1 MAILIKNGR
10 IIDPSAKL
18 DKVGDLLIENG
29 KISKVCGG
37 GNSKTSETID
47 ASGKIVVPGFVDM
60 HTHLREPGREDK
72 ETIKTGCR
80 AAVAGGFT
88 TVCAM
93 PNTDPA
99 CDAQAHVKFILEK
112 AAEAGFARVL
122 PIGSITKARLGKEMT
137 EMQDLHD
144 AGCLAVSDDGDS
156 VADAGVM
163 RRALEYASMV
173 GLLVMSHCE
182 DKRLVGDGVMHEGYW
197 STILGLKPIPVEAE
211 STIVERDIQL
221 AELAGA
227 RLHISH
233 VSAAKS
239 VEIIRQAKKRGARVT
254 AEATPHHFTLR
265 DEDLKGYN
273 TNLKVNPPL
282 RAAADIEAVMAGLK
296 DGTIDAIATDH
307 APHLESEKEK
317 EFDFAPFGMIGLET
331 ALSLAVMQLV
341 EKGYLDWSG
350 LVAKM
355 ATNPA
360 RILGLAAGSLA
371 EGREADIAVID
382 PAKEWVY
389 RKEEIVSRST
399 NSPFIGWKL
408 KAKISDV
415 LVGGKVVL
423 REGKLLL

>member
-1 MAILIKNGR
+1 MIKNGR
-10 IIDPSAKL
+10 IIDPSTKL

-29 KISKVCGG
+29 KIFKVCGA
-37 GNSKTSETID
+37 GNSKTAEIID

-72 ETIKTGCR
+72 ETIRTGCR
-80 AAVAGGFT
+80 AAIAGGFT

-93 PNTDPA
+93 PNTEPA

-112 AAEAGFARVL
+112 AAGAGFARVL
-122 PIGSITKARLGKEMT
+122 PIGSITKARAGKEMT
-137 EMQDLHD
+137 EMQDLYD
-144 AGCLAVSDDGDS
+144 AGCRAVSDDGDS

-182 DKRLVGDGVMHEGYW
+182 DKRLAGDGVMHEGYW
-197 STILGLKPIPVEAE
+197 STVLGLKPIPAEAE

-239 VEIIRQAKKRGARVT
+239 VEIIRQAKKRGVRVT

-282 RAAADIEAVMAGLK
+282 GSAADIEAVMAGLK

-341 EKGYLDWSG
+341 EKGHLDWSG
-350 LVAKM
+350 LVTKM
-355 ATNPA
+355 STNPA
-360 RILGLAAGSLA
+360 RILGLASGSLA
-371 EGREADIAVID
+371 EGREADIAIID

-389 RKEEIVSRST
+389 RKEEVVSRSM

-408 KAKISDV
+408 KAKVSDV

-423 REGKLLL
+423 REGKLIS